1 METAKLPIRAMP
13 NHPSTG
19 WRTDLLS
26 NFAFA
31 FAPMTRPL
39 ALLLLMLSASAL
51 AQTNSDPFL
60 WLEEVDGAD
69 ALAWVEE
76 RNAAT
81 LEAARATPEFE
92 AIKARTLEI
101 LTSDDRIPYPSIR
114 GEWLMNF
121 WTDADNPRGL
131 WRRTTEASYLSGDP
145 EWETLLDIDALG
157 EAEGIN
163 WAYKGSSCLPP
174 AYTRCLVRLSRGG
187 ADAVETREFDTSSKQ
202 FVEDGFVLPES
213 KGATAW
219 VDANTLLVATDFGPG
234 SMTESGYP
242 RMVKRWTRGTPLT
255 DAELVYTGAETDVG
269 IWAGSFEADGRIIPA
284 IFHRFSFFDGYTVI
298 EHEGEWVE
306 LEIPTDADAGFVGDQ
321 MTLYLRSDWEA
332 GGETYP
338 TGTLLGINAS
348 AFLRGSRDFD
358 VIVQPGPRQTVEGV
372 STTRNTIL
380 VSMLDEVQ
388 PQLWRYRHTG
398 SAWAGDRVP
407 APELATVSVVSTSD
421 TDDRFFFV
429 SSGYLQP
436 STLSLADGDG
446 SVQDVRQLE
455 PQFDASGL
463 TVEQRHAI
471 SNDGTRV
478 PYFIVRQEGT
488 SGPAPTLLY
497 GYGGFEISLTPSYNA
512 LAGANWMAQG
522 GVWVVANIRGGG
534 EFGPAWHRSAQR
546 ENRQRA
552 YDDFLA
558 VAEHL
563 IDSGVTT
570 PEHLGMMGGSN
581 GGLLI
586 GAALTQRPDLF
597 SAAVIQV
604 PLLDMKRYHLLL
616 AGASWMAEYGDPDVD
631 SDWAFISQYSP
642 YQNVDPDAQYPRTL
656 ITTTTRDDR
665 VHPGHAR
672 KMAALMESY
681 GHEVVYFE
689 NTEGGHGSG
698 VTPEQQATMYAVT
711 YSYLWN
717 QLR

>member
-1 METAKLPIRAMP
+1 MRA
-13 NHPSTG
+13 
-19 WRTDLLS
+19 LS
-26 NFAFA
+26 
-31 FAPMTRPL
+31 L
-39 ALLLLMLSASAL
+39 VLLMLSASAL
-51 AQTNSDPFL
+51 AQDADPFL
-60 WLEEVDGAD
+60 WLEEVEGTD

-76 RNAAT
+76 RNEAT
-81 LEAARATPEFE
+81 LEAAQATPEFD
-92 AIKARTLEI
+92 AIKARTLAI
-101 LTSDDRIPYPSIR
+101 LTSDDRIAYPSIR
-114 GEWLMNF
+114 GEWLVNF

-131 WRRTTEASYLSGDP
+131 WRRTTEASYLSGNP

-157 EAEGIN
+157 EAEGVN
-163 WAYKGSSCLPP
+163 WAFKGSSCLQPD
-174 AYTRCLVRLSRGG
+174 YTRCLVRLSRGG

-202 FVEDGFVLPES
+202 FVKDGFFLPES

-219 VDANTLLVATDFGPG
+219 IDENTLLIATDFGPG
-234 SMTESGYP
+234 SMTDSGYP
-242 RMVKRWTRGTPLT
+242 RIVKRWTRGTPMSE
-255 DAELVYTGAETDVG
+255 AELMYEGAEADVG
-269 IWAGSFEADGRIIPA
+269 IWAGSYEADGRIIPA
-284 IFHRFSFFDGYTVI
+284 IFHRFSFFEGYTLI
-298 EHEGEWVE
+298 EHEGEWIE
-306 LEIPTDADAGFVGDQ
+306 LDIPVDADAGFIGNQ
-321 MTLYLRSDWEA
+321 MTLYLRSDWDIEMA
-332 GGETYP
+332 GGETETVGVSYP
-338 TGTLLGINAS
+338 QGTLLAIDAS
-348 AFLRGSRDFD
+348 AFLGGSRDFEI
-358 VIVQPGPRQTVEGV
+358 IVQPGERQTVEGV
-372 STTRNTIL
+372 STTKNTVL

-388 PQLWRYRHTG
+388 PQLWRYRYDG
-398 SAWAGDRVP
+398 SAWTGERVP
-407 APELATVSVVSTSD
+407 SPELATVSVVATSD
-421 TDDRFFFV
+421 TDDRFFFA
-429 SSGYLQP
+429 SSGYTLP
-436 STLSLADGDG
+436 STLSLAHNGG
-446 SVQDVRQLE
+446 VSIVRQLE

-463 TVEQRHAI
+463 VVEQRHAT
-471 SNDGTRV
+471 SADGTRI

-512 LAGANWMAQG
+512 LAGANWMSQG

-570 PEHLGMMGGSN
+570 SEHLGMMGGSN

-597 SAAVIQV
+597 GAAVIQV

-616 AGASWMAEYGDPDVD
+616 AGASWVAEYGDPDVD
-631 SDWAFISQYSP
+631 SDWAFISKYSP
-642 YQNVDPDAQYPRTL
+642 YQNVDADAEYPRTL

-672 KMAALMESY
+672 KMAALMESL

-711 YSYLWN
+711 YGYLWN

>member
-1 METAKLPIRAMP
+1 
-13 NHPSTG
+13 
-19 WRTDLLS
+19 
-26 NFAFA
+26 
-31 FAPMTRPL
+31 MTRLL
-39 ALLLLMLSASAL
+39 ALLMLSAPAF
-51 AQTNSDPFL
+51 AQTDDPFL
-60 WLEEVDGAD
+60 WLEDVEGED

-76 RNAAT
+76 RNATT
-81 LEAARATPEFE
+81 LEAAQATPEFD
-92 AIKARTLEI
+92 AIKARTLAI
-101 LTSDDRIPYPSIR
+101 LTSDDRIPYPSIL
-114 GEWLMNF
+114 GEHLVNF

-157 EAEGIN
+157 EAEGVN
-163 WAYKGSSCLPP
+163 WAYKGTSCLQPD
-174 AYTRCLVRLSRGG
+174 YRHCLVRLSRGG
-187 ADAVETREFDTSSKQ
+187 ADAVEIREFNTETKQ
-202 FVEDGFVLPES
+202 FIEDGFFLPES
-213 KGATAW
+213 KGATTW
-219 VDANTLLVATDFGPG
+219 IDENTLLVATDFGEG

-242 RMVKRWTRGTPLT
+242 RMVKRWTRGTPLE
-255 DAELVYTGAETDVG
+255 DAELVYTGAESDVG
-269 IWAGSFEADGRIIPA
+269 IWAGAYEADGRIIPA
-284 IFHRFSFFDGYTVI
+284 IFHRFSFFEGYTLI

-306 LEIPTDADAGFVGDQ
+306 LDIPTDADAGFVGDQ

-332 GGETYP
+332 GGTTYP
-338 TGTLLGINAS
+338 TGTLLAITAS
-348 AFLRGSRDFD
+348 SFLNGSRDFE
-358 VIVQPGPRQTVEGV
+358 VIVQPGERQTVRGV
-372 STTRNTIL
+372 STTRNTVL
-380 VSMLDEVQ
+380 VSMLDEVR
-388 PQLWRYRHTG
+388 PQLWRYRYDG
-398 SAWAGDRVP
+398 SAWTGERVP
-407 APELATVSVVSTSD
+407 SPELATVSVVSTSD
-421 TDDRFFFV
+421 TDDRFFFA

-436 STLSLADGDG
+436 STLSLAQDDGG
-446 SVQDVRQLE
+446 VSEVRQLE

-463 TVEQRHAI
+463 AVEQRHAT
-471 SNDGTRV
+471 SADGTRV

-488 SGPAPTLLY
+488 GSPEGGTAPTLLY
-497 GYGGFEISLTPSYNA
+497 GYGGFEVSLTPSYNA
-512 LAGANWMAQG
+512 LAGANWMARG

-563 IDSGVTT
+563 IETGVTT
-570 PEHLGMMGGSN
+570 PDHLGMMGGSN

-597 SAAVIQV
+597 GAAVIQV

-642 YQNVDPDAQYPRTL
+642 YQNVDPDAEYPRTL

-711 YSYLWN
+711 YGYLWS